1 MIMNRS
7 YSKIRHIQESNQRL
21 EKRLISERVI
31 REDQESPV
39 TDIERMTQSD
49 IMLKQYIDKF
59 EQKQIN
65 MYNGDEY
72 GYDMKTEKPFGSPK
86 VYNNKTMDD
95 KEKKMYR
102 NIYSNSPSDIMGRID
117 KHMKDLGFPNS
128 FHIPED
134 ISRNDFDKLKKDWE
148 RALTKSSVQL
158 ENRSLK
164 EDISITN
171 VDFPFPD
178 DPNELNKFHVEEI
191 FKVANSA
198 DEATE
203 MIKDYYP
210 DYYFEEQKDTGY
222 GKTMAFMSPEGE
234 EIAGKYIIG
243 CCGGSGD
250 FENMD
255 RFRRSDDAFYE
266 PRKRY

>member
-1 MIMNRS
+1 MNRS

-31 REDQESPV
+31 R
-39 TDIERMTQSD
+39 
-49 IMLKQYIDKF
+49 
-59 EQKQIN
+59 
-65 MYNGDEY
+65 
-72 GYDMKTEKPFGSPK
+72 
-86 VYNNKTMDD
+86 
-95 KEKKMYR
+95 
-102 NIYSNSPSDIMGRID
+102 
-117 KHMKDLGFPNS
+117 
-128 FHIPED
+128 
-134 ISRNDFDKLKKDWE
+134 
-148 RALTKSSVQL
+148 
-158 ENRSLK
+158 

-243 CCGGSGD
+243 CCGGRGD